1 MVCVQIQGTQTP
13 PELPPLSRALGISFC
28 FRKEQ
33 KISKTNKQTNKH
45 QHSKIHDRN
54 KEKRRL
60 HSPTRSIRHWPPGC
74 WFVCRFD
81 RREWSPWTQTRTS
94 LHPSCPLWGTSGHWL
109 SGWPWKE
116 AWWNWCTCW
125 GRSYPVVLHKGQHC
139 WKQLEAAL
147 STQPCHW
154 PWSRYRWPGYW
165 LCSPPVP
172 ACCPCHTVTASRL
185 EHSHWGAEVKAALC
199 TFCG

>member
-1 MVCVQIQGTQTP
+1 MTETK
-13 PELPPLSRALGISFC
+13 
-28 FRKEQ
+28 RKDGCTHRQ
-33 KISKTNKQTNKH
+33 DPSDT
-45 QHSKIHDRN
+45 D
-54 KEKRRL
+54 L
-60 HSPTRSIRHWPPGC
+60 PGC

-81 RREWSPWTQTRTS
+81 RREWSPWTQSRTS

-125 GRSYPVVLHKGQHC
+125 GRSCLVVLHKGQHC
-139 WKQLEAAL
+139 CLLESAL

-172 ACCPCHTVTASRL
+172 ACCPCHTVKRHGWNTVIEGLRSKLHRALSVVKDSWGVTAGL
-185 EHSHWGAEVKAALC
+185 L
-199 TFCG
+199 